1 MNLSSVEVEEDIRM
15 ANSDNREVTI
25 SEIIAYKGDIYRRTD
40 MYFYVRYDD
49 GNNMCNKSWQK
60 IIHDWKFMYM

>member
-25 SEIIAYKGDIYRRTD
+25 SEIIAYKGDIYIEELICIS
-40 MYFYVRYDD
+40 M
-49 GNNMCNKSWQK
+49 
-60 IIHDWKFMYM
+60 